1 MLKYGIPEFRLPN
14 RIVEAEIKTL
24 EAQGVEFV
32 TDCVVGKTLSV
43 DDLKAEGYEGIF
55 VASGAGLP
63 NFMGIPGE
71 NANGIL
77 SSNEYLTRCN
87 LMDASNP
94 EMDTPIHVG
103 RHVVVVGGGNTAMD
117 SVRTALRLGAAT
129 ATIVYR
135 RSEEE
140 MPARRSPVPIP
151 GATET
156 LDCDLV
162 VVSIG
167 VSPNPIVPRSIAGLE
182 LGRKNTIAVDE
193 DMRSNLPTIFAGGDI
208 VRGGATVI
216 LAMGDGR
223 RAAQSMARQL
233 RASS

>member
-1 MLKYGIPEFRLPN
+1 MVKEGFAVTVFEALHEVGGVLKYGIPEFRLPN

-140 MPARRSPVPIP
+140 MPARLEEVHHAKEEGPPQP
-151 GATET
+151 
-156 LDCDLV
+156 L
-162 VVSIG
+162 G
-167 VSPNPIVPRSIAGLE
+167 VHRRRNW
-182 LGRKNTIAVDE
+182 GRE
-193 DMRSNLPTIFAGGDI
+193 AGGAAKD
-208 VRGGATVI
+208 GA
-216 LAMGDGR
+216 GR
-223 RAAQSMARQL
+223 ARCL
-233 RASS
+233 RTPQPCAHSRCHRNARL